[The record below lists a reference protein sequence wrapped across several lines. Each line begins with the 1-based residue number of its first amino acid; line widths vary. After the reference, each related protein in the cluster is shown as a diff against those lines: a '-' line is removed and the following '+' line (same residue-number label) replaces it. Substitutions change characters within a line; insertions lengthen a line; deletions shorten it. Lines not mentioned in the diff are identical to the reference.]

1 MIKPHSTSARSAKLR
16 ILVAD
21 DHFIVRS
28 GLVAVIHAEPDMTVV
43 AQAADG
49 AEAVALFAQHHP
61 DVALLDLR
69 MPVRSGT
76 EAIELI
82 RRDHPAARILVL
94 TAFSGDEDIR
104 RALRAGARG
113 YVLKSSTGDGLIPA
127 IRAVA
132 AGDPWIPTDIA
143 TRLAMGAPHEEL
155 TAREVQVLKEIA
167 KGKANK
173 EIAAA
178 LAISEYTVKDHLK
191 AILAKLHVAVRT
203 EAVTAAV
210 QRGIIE
216 L

>member
-1 MIKPHSTSARSAKLR
+1 MNPDTTLR
-16 ILVAD
+16 VLVAD

-28 GLVAVIHAEPDMTVV
+28 GLVALIHSEPGMRVV

-49 AEAVALFAQHHP
+49 AQAVELFRQHQP
-61 DVALLDLR
+61 DLALLDLR
-69 MPVRSGT
+69 MPVKSGNET
-76 EAIELI
+76 IDLI
-82 RRDHPAARILVL
+82 RREFPAARILVL
-94 TAFSGDEDIR
+94 TAYSGDEDIH
-104 RALRAGARG
+104 RALNAGALG
-113 YVLKSSTGDGLIPA
+113 YVLKSATGDELVPA

-132 AGDPWIPTDIA
+132 AGERWIPRDIA
-143 TRLAMGAPHEEL
+143 SRLAQRNPGEAL
-155 TAREVQVLKEIA
+155 TARELQVLREIA
-167 KGKANK
+167 KGRANK

-191 AILAKLHVAVRT
+191 AILGKLHVAVRT